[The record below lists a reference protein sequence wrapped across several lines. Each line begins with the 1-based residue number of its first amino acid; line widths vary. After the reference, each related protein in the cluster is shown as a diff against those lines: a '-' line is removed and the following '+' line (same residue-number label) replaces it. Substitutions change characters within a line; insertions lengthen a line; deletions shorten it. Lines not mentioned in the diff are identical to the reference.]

1 MKDLLLKEL
10 KTAEQNAVKNL
21 ARYKFNLNP
30 RGTGD
35 FINIRFYEALR
46 LGCIPIQQ
54 VTENMLN
61 TYSELSPNICHRFK
75 TTDEVCLPT
84 RTFKKFNSSLEDYF
98 EEINLQEQIN

>member
-1 MKDLLLKEL
+1 
-10 KTAEQNAVKNL
+10 
-21 ARYKFNLNP
+21 
-30 RGTGD
+30 
-35 FINIRFYEALR
+35 
-46 LGCIPIQQ
+46 
-54 VTENMLN
+54 MLN